1 MRVALISFDF
11 GESIVPLANALA
23 ADASV
28 LLVLPKPE
36 LEPFAGTLDPRVEV
50 FTFEK
55 PRLRHPLSQIAMSRN
70 IVRAVRAFEADVV
83 HLQQGHLWFNW
94 ALPVLGHAPLVLT
107 IHDPR
112 RHMGDRDSKTPQWVN
127 ERGFRRADRVIVHAE
142 VLKREVV
149 DGFDIPPERVH
160 VVPLAMI
167 DGPHRHPSDAI
178 TGRGGVKRV
187 LFFGRIWPYKGLE
200 YLIAAEPA
208 ITAAVPDVEIVI
220 AGGGEAFE
228 RYEQLM
234 VHRDRFRVEHGFVD
248 FGRRDALFEEASV
261 VVLPHVEATQ
271 SGLVPLSLRHGK
283 PVVATTVGGIP
294 EFVDDGKT
302 GLLVPPRDSGALAAA
317 INRVLTDD
325 ALRAEMEINARRMYE
340 TRFAPDALAAAT
352 MAVYRSTVGR

>member
-23 ADASV
+23 NDASV
-28 LLVLPKPE
+28 LLVLPKSE
-36 LEPFAGTLDPRVEV
+36 LAPFEGALDSRVEV

-55 PRLRHPLSQIAMSRN
+55 PRLRHPLSQFAMSRN
-70 IVRAVRAFEADVV
+70 IVRAVRAFDVDVV

-142 VLKREVV
+142 FLKREVV
-149 DGFDIPPERVH
+149 NGFDIPPERVD
-160 VVPLAMI
+160 VIPLAMI
-167 DGPHRHPSDAI
+167 DGPHQPL
-178 TGRGGVKRV
+178 GREPGGSPRV

-208 ITAAVPDVEIVI
+208 VSAAVPDVEIVI
-220 AGGGEAFE
+220 AGGGEEFA
-228 RYEQLM
+228 RYENAM
-234 VHRDRFRVEHGFVD
+234 VHPERFRVEHGFVD
-248 FGRRDALFEEASV
+248 YDRRDALFEAASV

-271 SGLVPLSLRHGK
+271 SGLVSLSLRHGR

-294 EFVDDGKT
+294 EFVDDGRT
-302 GLLVPPRDSGALAAA
+302 GLLVPPRDSAALADA
-317 INRVLTDD
+317 IVRILTDD
-325 ALRAEMEINARRMYE
+325 ELREAMAHNARQMFE
-340 TRFAPDALAAAT
+340 TRFAPEALAAAT
-352 MAVYRSTVGR
+352 MAVYRSTVRR